1 MAIGLTKEA
10 LEYYILT
17 CLSIEDMYGAQ
28 ILETVSSAVSIKSTS
43 LYELL
48 DVLEEEGKITK
59 IPTAVDGVSC
69 NLCSI
74 TALGQN
80 YLNAFLKAR

>member
-17 CLSIEDMYGAQ
+17 CLSIKNMYGAQ
-28 ILETVSSAVSIKSTS
+28 ILENVSSVVRIKSTS

-48 DVLEEEGKITK
+48 DALEKEGKITK
-59 IPTAVDGVSC
+59 VPTVVDGVSC

-74 TALGQN
+74 TALGQ
-80 YLNAFLKAR
+80 YRLNAFLNAR